1 MDVLMSFQPASSLKN
16 RTFVGLII
24 AQFLAGFNDQAI
36 HAAAMFYA
44 IHRGLF
50 TEAQAISLMPLLFYA
65 PWAIFVTASAYLADR
80 YSKTTSIVFWKF
92 SEIVISIIV
101 TIGFWLGTEY
111 KMDLGV
117 WIVLSAVFLMG
128 THAAFFSPAKYGAM
142 PEILQ
147 AHALSKGNGVLESS
161 TFLANILGTVCG
173 GLLSFTLHNREYGIG
188 LILLVLS
195 IIGAGASLMMA
206 KLPAS
211 DPTKK
216 FDPISP
222 LTNGLKTVF
231 GSRPLALAVTG
242 IAFFVFMVSYMRSTM
257 YMHGQTR
264 VPPWDDFHTSLIVAA
279 VALGVGLGSPLAGWL
294 SGGKIELGL
303 VPVGCAGMIA
313 ACGFAAF
320 LLNHEYALI
329 GALIGI
335 GFFSGFYMV
344 PLYSLLQHRAPK
356 KSKGE
361 IVAVSNFFN
370 VTGAMSASLLFFL
383 LVLGGRATGLTPVV
397 EQKDA
402 VLVGKIVKIQE
413 DPFHHVDEV
422 KIDDPRT
429 VDGKSVPLKTSN
441 TRSLLT
447 TPTNLKT
454 GDKVIIS
461 EYMRGNAKHFVVR
474 NDGDPLVP
482 VRGWFGPLKQTE
494 IERGTVGE
502 IDDGENGLV
511 AKLTIQPS
519 GTNYKADSRTSLLKL
534 PGEGVQLGQEIIV
547 SRYEIHDVTYFV
559 VRPARTKTGDRTIMV
574 PAFNNEG
581 LPRYLFLGAGGMTLA
596 ILLLLSWKLP
606 DFFVRT
612 AFWWKSLG
620 KRQLKAINM
629 DNLPTSG
636 PVILASNCDH
646 LQSSLDM
653 VSATD
658 RHVVMILVEKAEGRD
673 AAPLLRTLARRSS
686 LFEIGSAG
694 DWSAAHPRAV
704 AALKSG
710 DLLGVTVDG
719 TMNDAHAD
727 AFLANL
733 QKDAPAPIIPVWCG
747 HLTPTSVRVVFGEP
761 TTMTNVA
768 ELRKQIEG
776 LKDWIHTHDGTAAA
790 GH

>member
-1 MDVLMSFQPASSLKN
+1 MDDAAMSFQPADSLKN

-80 YSKTTSIVFWKF
+80 YSKTTSIVVWKF
-92 SEIVISIIV
+92 SEIFISILV
-101 TIGFWLGTEY
+101 TLGFVLGTVY
-111 KMDLGV
+111 NMDAGV
-117 WIVLSAVFLMG
+117 WIVLSAVFMMG

-147 AHALSKGNGVLESS
+147 PHALSKGNGVLESS

-173 GLLSFTLHNREYGIG
+173 GLLSFTLHDREWGIG
-188 LILLVLS
+188 LILLALS
-195 IIGAGASLMMA
+195 IVGAGASLMMA
-206 KLPAS
+206 KLPPS

-216 FDPISP
+216 FDPITP

-231 GSRPLALAVTG
+231 DSRPLALAVMG

-320 LLNHEYALI
+320 LLDHEYALV

-370 VTGAMSASLLFFL
+370 VTGAMSASMLFFL
-383 LVLGGRATGLTPVV
+383 LVLAGRATGLTPVV
-397 EQKDA
+397 EQTDNVIEGR
-402 VLVGKIVKIQE
+402 VLKIEK
-413 DPFHHVDEV
+413 DPFHHVDGLN
-422 KIDDPRT
+422 IGDLRAADPK
-429 VDGKSVPLKTSN
+429 GIPLKAEN
-441 TRSLLT
+441 TISLLELPKDLT
-447 TPTNLKT
+447 LGEKVIVSEFDRGNLKHFIVR
-454 GDKVIIS
+454 KVG
-461 EYMRGNAKHFVVR
+461 EAPRA
-474 NDGDPLVP
+474 
-482 VRGWFGPLKQTE
+482 VRGWFGREFVQKELY
-494 IERGTVGE
+494 RGS
-502 IDDGENGLV
+502 V
-511 AKLTIQPS
+511 AKIDLDAGKIDNLIIDTDA
-519 GTNYKADSRTSLLKL
+519 GAKTLKAESRKSLLKL
-534 PGEGVQLGQEIIV
+534 PGDGVEVGDEVIV
-547 SRYEIHDVTYFV
+547 SRYRIHDVTYFI
-559 VRPARTKTGDRTIMV
+559 VRDKGTPLK
-574 PAFNNEG
+574 PAFNNEE
-581 LPRYLFLGAGGMTLA
+581 LPQYLFLGAGGMTLA
-596 ILLLLSWKLP
+596 ILLLLYWKLP

-620 KRQLKAINM
+620 KRKIKAIGM
-629 DNLPTSG
+629 DNLPTNG
-636 PVILASNCDH
+636 PVILASNCDRLELS
-646 LQSSLDM
+646 LQM

-658 RHVVMILVEKAEGRD
+658 RHVVMILAESSEGRD
-673 AAPLLRTLARRSS
+673 AAPLLRFLAKPSS
-686 LFEIGSAG
+686 LIPVSPTG
-694 DWSAAHPRAV
+694 DWTSAQTQAV
-704 AALKSG
+704 AALRRG
-710 DLLGVTVDG
+710 DLLGVTVAG
-719 TMNDAHAD
+719 ATHNDANVD
-727 AFLANL
+727 IFLGDLLN
-733 QKDAPAPIIPVWCG
+733 QVTAPVIPVWCG
-747 HLTPTSVRVVFGEP
+747 NMTPTSVRVVFGEALAVS
-761 TTMTNVA
+761 NA
-768 ELRKQIEG
+768 AHLRQEIEK
-776 LKDWIHTHDGTAAA
+776 LKVWIHANDGSAAA
-790 GH
+790 H